1 MDTSRRKRH
10 GFNGFMIS
18 YITFGCTIFF
28 GWIFTR
34 YFRWPGSSSHDFA
47 RDRNWRKGLQFIR
60 LRQALLQVLVDLA
73 IKLFSLHGLP
83 ISSVISPRF

>member
-1 MDTSRRKRH
+1 MD
-10 GFNGFMIS
+10 F
-18 YITFGCTIFF
+18 YEIF
-28 GWIFTR
+28 
-34 YFRWPGSSSHDFA
+34 PLVGSSSHDFA

-83 ISSVISPRF
+83 ISPVISPRF